1 MNRKTLLMLLGLI
14 PAAVM
19 GQSRNFTFEGKI
31 GSLNPP
37 AKVYFE
43 YMHQGESHMDSA
55 LIKDGNFSFN
65 GTADGPAAA
74 RMFLDYNG
82 QGLPVAARAGHM
94 LLFYVEE
101 GTVRL
106 ESKDSLQNAKFIN
119 SPVNDAHQVYLDKTG
134 GPIQALGQKMGAKF
148 AAASP
153 EQQKDTAFVNSL
165 NREYRGLMSDRAKK
179 QMNYVRENPN
189 SYFSI
194 VALSEAVGQ
203 QMNVAQIEPLF
214 LSLNEKVRN
223 SYDGKAFAKRIEA
236 ATTTRIGSQA
246 PNFTQNDVNDKPVS
260 LSDFRGKYVLLDF
273 WASWCGPCRAEN
285 PNLVKAYAQY
295 KEKGFEILGVS
306 LDQKGKK
313 ADWVAAIEKDGLTWT
328 NVSDLRSWSNEA
340 AVLYGV
346 RAVPQNYLI
355 DPKGVIVASNL
366 RGEALDAKLSEIFK
380 Q

>member
-19 GQSRNFTFEGKI
+19 GQSTNFTFEGKI

-55 LIKDGNFSFN
+55 LVKDGNFSFK
-65 GTADGPAAA
+65 GTAEGPAPA

-106 ESKDSLQNAKFIN
+106 ESKDSLQNAKFVN
-119 SPVNDAHQVYLDKTG
+119 SPINEAYQAYLDKTG

-165 NREYRGLMSDRAKK
+165 NREYRKLMSDRAEK
-179 QMNYVRENPN
+179 QMNYVRENPD

-223 SYDGKAFAKRIEA
+223 SSEGKAFAKRIEA
-236 ATTTRIGSQA
+236 ATMTRIGSQA
-246 PNFTQNDVNDKPVS
+246 PNFTQNDVNDRPVS

-380 Q
+380 